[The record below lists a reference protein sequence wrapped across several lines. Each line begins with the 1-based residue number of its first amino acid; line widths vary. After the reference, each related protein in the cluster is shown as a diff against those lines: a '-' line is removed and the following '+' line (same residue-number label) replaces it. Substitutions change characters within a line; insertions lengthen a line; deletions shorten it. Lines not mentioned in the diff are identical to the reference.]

1 MAASQIKF
9 DLKDYFGQKST
20 QQGDTM
26 ETNQGR
32 ENYNTYPEP
41 TKKRTHSE
49 LSTPSPT
56 VKHPEKKAYKNITE
70 GGSDSDSEHTYSFL
84 SSPSPMSFIDQKYT
98 DIIIESLKK
107 EPVLHLLE
115 GLVEQAVKKR
125 THTLESHVSY
135 LMGCID
141 SLTVRVHELELEKL
155 KEQTQIHDKLDEQE
169 QYSRRT
175 SLRVINNW
183 KEDKSEDTDD
193 KILDLVNNNLELN
206 IKKEDI
212 DRSHRVGP
220 RKKNGSPRPII
231 VKFVSHHTK
240 SQVYK
245 CRGKLRLGGEPTKGI
260 YVNEDL
266 TKKRLKMFKAALS
279 LKKDNSIQ
287 DCWTTDGK
295 IFVRDAK
302 AQIKVFLDLVSF
314 EKWKTDIQ
322 KNPPQTYAE
331 ILKS

>member
-1 MAASQIKF
+1 M
-9 DLKDYFGQKST
+9 
-20 QQGDTM
+20 
-26 ETNQGR
+26 
-32 ENYNTYPEP
+32 
-41 TKKRTHSE
+41 
-49 LSTPSPT
+49 
-56 VKHPEKKAYKNITE
+56 
-70 GGSDSDSEHTYSFL
+70 
-84 SSPSPMSFIDQKYT
+84 
-98 DIIIESLKK
+98 
-107 EPVLHLLE
+107 VL
-115 GLVEQAVKKR
+115 
-125 THTLESHVSY
+125 
-135 LMGCID
+135 
-141 SLTVRVHELELEKL
+141 
-155 KEQTQIHDKLDEQE
+155 TQINDKLDEQE

-231 VKFVSHHTK
+231 VKFVSHRTK

-302 AQIKVFLDLVSF
+302 AEIKVFSDLVPF

-322 KNPPQTYAE
+322 ENPPQTYAE
-331 ILKS
+331 ILKSQLY